1 MHPDESERD
10 PDTHLAALGNGVRVV
25 VIRLPHLETASV
37 SVFVRAGS
45 GHESRRQSG
54 ISHFVEH
61 MAFKGTE
68 GRSCQQINLDAERL
82 GADVNA
88 HTDKDHTGYHM
99 RGLARDAARF
109 VEMLGDIVLHGTFP
123 AEELERERQVL
134 LQEFL
139 EDDEDPMAAAN
150 RLFDKLSFGDHA
162 LAQSV
167 IGLRGNLRRFDRED
181 LLDWVGEHYSGANIV
196 VGVAGPVDPE
206 AMVRAA
212 ESAFGALHAGAVNR
226 VEPAT
231 WVGGSAAR
239 ALAGSGQ
246 SHIVLGLPIAPLVQP
261 GHAAGQL
268 AAALFGEGMS
278 SPLLDEIRERRGLA
292 YYVSCSADVTAL
304 AGQFVVEAST
314 APEHALEFL
323 AETRRLL
330 ARQAEAI
337 DAVDLERA
345 RNQLTV
351 RRLRDREHAARRLED
366 AALDVLA
373 FDRVRS
379 AAEVA
384 ALAAAVDGEAVR
396 AAFAEML
403 SAPAAVALTGTVGKG
418 VPERMRE
425 LFGTPGARRKA
436 LGGPS
441 PDVAALRKRRRGARA
456 ARR

>member
-1 MHPDESERD
+1 MRPDDSERD
-10 PDTHLAALGNGVRVV
+10 PDTHLAMLRNGVRVV
-25 VIRLPHLETASV
+25 VIRLPHLQTASV

-45 GHESRRQSG
+45 GHESRRLSG

-99 RGLARDAARF
+99 RGLARDAGRF

-150 RLFDKLSFGDHA
+150 RLFDKLCFGEHP

-167 IGLRGNLRRFDRED
+167 IGLRGNLRRFSRED
-181 LLDWVGEHYSGANIV
+181 LLGWVGEHYSGANIV
-196 VGVAGPVDPE
+196 VGIAGPVDPE
-206 AMVRAA
+206 SMVRAA
-212 ESAFGALHAGAVNR
+212 ESAFGTLRPGAVNR
-226 VEPAT
+226 VEPAA

-246 SHIVLGLPIAPLVQP
+246 SHIVLGLPIAPLVRP
-261 GHAAGQL
+261 EHAAGQL

-330 ARQAEAI
+330 AEQAEAI

-345 RNQLTV
+345 RNQLAV
-351 RRLRDREHAARRLED
+351 RRVRDREHTARRLED

-373 FDRVRS
+373 FDRVRPP
-379 AAEVA
+379 AEIA
-384 ALAAAVDGEAVR
+384 ALAAAFDGEAVR

-403 SAPAAVALTGTVGKG
+403 RAPAAVAMAGKVGKG
-418 VPERMRE
+418 APERMRE
-425 LFGTPGARRKA
+425 LFAPPAPSRPGTRSSARPA
-436 LGGPS
+436 
-441 PDVAALRKRRRGARA
+441 VKR
-456 ARR
+456 